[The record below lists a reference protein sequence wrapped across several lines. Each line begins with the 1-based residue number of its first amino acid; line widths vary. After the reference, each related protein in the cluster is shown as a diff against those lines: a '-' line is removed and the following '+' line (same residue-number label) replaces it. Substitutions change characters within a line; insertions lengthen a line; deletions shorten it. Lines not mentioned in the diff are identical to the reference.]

1 MSTIAVTGASGH
13 FGRHVAGLLLDRGIA
28 PVLITRDPS
37 RLGDLAARGADV
49 RLGDFADPAG
59 LEAALHGVDRL
70 LLISTDIVGPARV
83 ALQSAA
89 VEAARAAGV
98 AHVIY
103 TSLPRPD
110 ADNPA
115 GVAPDHRATE
125 QAILASG
132 LAWTFLRNNLYADL
146 QVPAAAQ
153 AAATG
158 QLVTNSGGGAVAYV
172 ARADCAAVA
181 ASVLAAD
188 GHEGAIYDITGSEAI
203 DATGLAA
210 IFGEVGGRQ
219 VEVVAVDD
227 EAFIA
232 CLVAVGLPAEAA
244 TLYASFGAAARGGWL
259 EGVTTSVAD
268 LTGRRPISLRE
279 VLAAS

>member
-1 MSTIAVTGASGH
+1 MPTIAVTGASGH

-232 CLVAVGLPAEAA
+232 GLVAVGLPAEAA